1 MPAVATL
8 SDSNTSTYNFFK
20 CGVIFD
26 MSFFKTIV
34 ISLIV
39 STLATLATLQ
49 LHASQAASSP
59 EQLLASL
66 LSAEKAPLW
75 AISFVSV
82 LIASLLTQATSST
95 AKHQSAK
102 TGNRTLMKDGQERG
116 TVKWFNAAKGFGF
129 ITRENGEDVFV
140 HFRSIQGKGHRSLG
154 EGQAVIFSV
163 TKGEKGLQAV
173 DVTSA

>member
-1 MPAVATL
+1 
-8 SDSNTSTYNFFK
+8 
-20 CGVIFD
+20 
-26 MSFFKTIV
+26 MSFIKILI

-39 STLATLATLQ
+39 SII
-49 LHASQAASSP
+49 ASVISIQAHTSTGLS
-59 EQLLASL
+59 ESFSL
-66 LSAEKAPLW
+66 LMTAGYAKLW
-75 AISFVSV
+75 AISFVSILV
-82 LIASLLTQATSST
+82 ASLL
-95 AKHQSAK
+95 SAK
-102 TGNRTLMKDGQERG
+102 TRSSSSANSNIEISGDQERG

-163 TKGEKGLQAV
+163 TEGDKGLQAV

>member
-1 MPAVATL
+1 
-8 SDSNTSTYNFFK
+8 
-20 CGVIFD
+20 
-26 MSFFKTIV
+26 MSFIKILL

-39 STLATLATLQ
+39 SVIASVISIQ
-49 LHASQAASSP
+49 PHAAASIS
-59 EQLLASL
+59 ESFALLMTAANAKIWAVSFISIFIASVL
-66 LSAEKAPLW
+66 SVKLSASKSSSSNTV
-75 AISFVSV
+75 IS
-82 LIASLLTQATSST
+82 A
-95 AKHQSAK
+95 
-102 TGNRTLMKDGQERG
+102 DQERG

-163 TKGEKGLQAV
+163 TEGDKGLQAV